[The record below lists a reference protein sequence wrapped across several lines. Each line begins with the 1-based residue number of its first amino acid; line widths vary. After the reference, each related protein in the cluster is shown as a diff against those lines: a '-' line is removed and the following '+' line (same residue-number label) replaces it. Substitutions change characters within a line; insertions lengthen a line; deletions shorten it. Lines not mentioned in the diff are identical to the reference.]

1 MSLNELALFKNVK
14 ITPDYSVVH
23 DMDPDTWKQYLMG
36 ELWESNPEW
45 NNDSPE
51 ILFQQNVNYY
61 RMPETIRVEG
71 NFDLIRQATYGFL
84 HDPAGVTNPS
94 FGTVFFF
101 VNDVRLLKQHS
112 NQVTEGG
119 DATVVDVCELDISI
133 DVWSSY
139 GGKFELYD
147 SYVERRHMPRWKN
160 EGTEQVPDWK
170 PIYYPNAAQGIEGA
184 YENENIESVV
194 KPKTFPN
201 LSPYNED
208 VDITIEIAIVT
219 WMNKQGEL
227 QMFAFPEGHAS
238 IRSAGDYTLTL
249 YYGMGGTFKQCVD
262 ASAALAGD
270 ALYTAMGISAEFIQ
284 SICVVKGWQE
294 LTDNLS
300 LGTGDV
306 ILIDNI
312 GHAETV
318 TVNNREYVYFVIA
331 SSADVIPPNDVLSLN
346 PEDNPNISC
355 SEYFPP

>member
-71 NFDLIRQATYGFL
+71 NFDVIRQATYGFL
-84 HDPAGVTNPS
+84 HDPAGVANPS

-101 VNDVRLLKQHS
+101 VNDVRLLKQHA

-160 EGTEQVPDWK
+160 VRISRRRSEDIVLTRMSRRPMKSMNSARRKGGRSLRES
-170 PIYYPNAAQGIEGA
+170 AAVIA
-184 YENENIESVV
+184 
-194 KPKTFPN
+194 PTFP
-201 LSPYNED
+201 
-208 VDITIEIAIVT
+208 TR
-219 WMNKQGEL
+219 G
-227 QMFAFPEGHAS
+227 
-238 IRSAGDYTLTL
+238 
-249 YYGMGGTFKQCVD
+249 
-262 ASAALAGD
+262 AL
-270 ALYTAMGISAEFIQ
+270 
-284 SICVVKGWQE
+284 
-294 LTDNLS
+294 
-300 LGTGDV
+300 
-306 ILIDNI
+306 
-312 GHAETV
+312 TV
-318 TVNNREYVYFVIA
+318 TELRPCGE
-331 SSADVIPPNDVLSLN
+331 
-346 PEDNPNISC
+346 
-355 SEYFPP
+355 